1 MSASFDRLA
10 DLPLRIDGY
19 ELEGHAFAPS
29 PEFLRR
35 TTDIRLHGDG
45 HLGIGEDVVYDP
57 DDHERAQAAGPVL
70 PLAGDWTLATFCD
83 HLEAL
88 ELFEGREPQ
97 YAASWEYRVWAYESA
112 ALDLALRQAGT
123 TLHTALGRELRPL
136 TFVNSMRLG
145 EPPRLEA
152 VTERLE
158 RYPTLRFKLD
168 ATSSWDD
175 ELVERLAAT
184 GAVDSIDLKG
194 QYKGTVV
201 DQPPDPELYR
211 RVVERFP
218 DAWIEDPAL
227 TPETEP
233 ILAPHRDRITWDA
246 IIHSIAD
253 VDALPFP
260 PRMVNIK
267 PSRSG
272 PLRQLFA
279 LYDACEER
287 GITAY
292 GGGQTELSV
301 GRGHIQLLAA
311 MFHPDAPNDVA
322 PSGYNAPQLA
332 DGLPS
337 SPMTCVPDEP
347 GFRLADAR

>member
-1 MSASFDRLA
+1 MSATFDRLA
-10 DLPLRIDGY
+10 GLPLRVEGY
-19 ELEGHAFAPS
+19 ELEGHVFAPS
-29 PEFLRR
+29 PEFTRK
-35 TTDIRLHGDG
+35 TTDIRLHGGG
-45 HLGIGEDVVYDP
+45 HVGIGEDVVYDP
-57 DDHERAQAAGPVL
+57 EDHDRAQAAGPVL
-70 PLAGDWTLATFCD
+70 DLAGEFTLASFCD
-83 HLEAL
+83 HVESL
-88 ELFEGREPQ
+88 ELFEGRQPA

-123 TLHTALGRELRPL
+123 TLHGALGRELGAL

-152 VTERLE
+152 VTDRLA

-175 ELVERLAAT
+175 ALFEALAAT
-184 GAVDSIDLKG
+184 GAIDSVDLKG
-194 QYKGTVV
+194 QYKGTPV

-211 RVVERFP
+211 RCVEHFP

-233 ILAPHRDRITWDA
+233 VLAPYHDRITWDA

-253 VDALPFP
+253 VEALPFP

-279 LYDACEER
+279 LYDYTAER

-311 MFHPDAPNDVA
+311 IFHPGAPNDVA
-322 PSGYNAPQLA
+322 PSGYNEPTPP
-332 DGLPS
+332 DGLPA
-337 SPMTCVPDEP
+337 SPMTLEADAI
-347 GFRLADAR
+347 GFRLLGAR

>member
-1 MSASFDRLA
+1 MSTWERVA
-10 DLPLRIDGY
+10 DLPLRVDEY
-19 ELEGHAFAPS
+19 ALAGHVFEPS
-29 PEFLRR
+29 PEFTRK
-35 TTDIRLHGDG
+35 TTDIVLRGDG
-45 HLGIGEDVVYDP
+45 HEGIGEDVVYDP
-57 DDHERAQAAGPVL
+57 EDHDRAQAAGPVL
-70 PLAGDWTLATFCD
+70 DLAGDWTLATFCD
-83 HLEAL
+83 RLESI
-88 ELFEGREPQ
+88 ELFAGRTPQ
-97 YAASWEYRVWAYESA
+97 YVASWEYRVWAYESA

-123 TLHTALGRELRPL
+123 TLHAALGREVRPL

-152 VTERLE
+152 VTDRLA

-168 ATSSWDD
+168 ATSSWDED
-175 ELVERLAAT
+175 LFRALAAT
-184 GAVDSIDLKG
+184 GAIDSVDLKG

-211 RVVERFP
+211 RCAELFP

-233 ILAPHRDRITWDA
+233 VLAPYHDRITWDA

-253 VDALPFP
+253 VEALPFP

-279 LYDACEER
+279 LYDYTAER

-322 PSGYNAPQLA
+322 PSGYNEPVPP

-337 SPMTCVPDEP
+337 SPMTCVPDAI